1 MGRFSSILVL
11 LLGAAACGDNLG
23 PDDTS
28 ISGGTD
34 QVDPSGNQTATP
46 RFVPSVCGVQT
57 YTTNLSGDAMQ
68 LSVAARPQGA
78 VLLTTSTTGSL
89 MSGFVLD
96 DRMQMQAATKL
107 AIDGSFTSVVA
118 SYRNERLVS
127 TAVQDGAVFMH
138 LLDPDLGNPQ
148 YTAKLPGRLVSEPA
162 FYNVQGDMVMPI
174 AGDDGLWMGRFQ
186 DSFEP
191 IDGKLMIPTK
201 PARSMAAAQ
210 IGVATF
216 VAWSTDSECY
226 MYETSTYGA
235 GVDTRLPVACND
247 PKLAVNQKTGDGVM
261 AFNTSEG
268 VRLMAFS
275 NTSFGGDS
283 ALLRDSTSDP
293 RVMFDGTNFW
303 VSYLDTRGDILV
315 GFLDANHNPITMSLA
330 GPKPSSQAYD
340 LVMIQGAPW
349 VVSLDNGTASA
360 YRLCV
365 DTLE

>member
-11 LLGAAACGDNLG
+11 LLGAAACGDNLE
-23 PDDTS
+23 PDPGT
-28 ISGGTD
+28 INGGTD
-34 QVDPSGNQTATP
+34 QVDPSGNQTASP
-46 RFVPSVCGVQT
+46 RFVPSVCGAQT
-57 YTTNLSGDAMQ
+57 YTTNLSGDGMQ

-78 VLLTTSTTGSL
+78 VLLTTSTAGSL

-118 SYRNERLVS
+118 SYRNETLVS

-138 LLDPDLGNPQ
+138 LLDPDLRNPQ
-148 YTAKLPGRLVSEPA
+148 YTAKLPGRLVAEPA
-162 FYNVQGDMVMPI
+162 FYNAQGDLVMPI
-174 AGDDGLWMGRFQ
+174 AGDDGLWLGRFQ

-191 IDGKLMIPTK
+191 IDGKLMIPSK
-201 PARSMAAAQ
+201 PARSIAAAQ
-210 IGVATF
+210 IGVSTV

-226 MYETSTYGA
+226 MYATSKFGS
-235 GVDTRLPVACND
+235 GVDSRLPVACND
-247 PKLAVNQKTGDGVM
+247 PRIAVNQKTGEGVM
-261 AFNTSEG
+261 LFNTSEG
-268 VRLMAFS
+268 VRLMNISSTLFS
-275 NTSFGGDS
+275 GDA

-293 RVMFDGTNFW
+293 RAMFDGTNFW

-315 GFLDANHNPITMSLA
+315 GFLDANHHPVTMSLA

-349 VVSLDNGTASA
+349 IVSLDNGTASA

-365 DTLE
+365 EEAQ

>member
-23 PDDTS
+23 PGDTT
-28 ISGGTD
+28 INGGSD
-34 QVDPSGNQTATP
+34 HVDSSGNQTAAP

-57 YTTNLSGDAMQ
+57 YTTNLGGDAMQ

-107 AIDGSFTSVVA
+107 AIDGAFTSVIA
-118 SYRNERLVS
+118 SYRNDHLVS

-162 FYNVQGDMVMPI
+162 FYNVQGDLVMPI
-174 AGDDGLWMGRFQ
+174 AGNDGLWLHRFQ

-191 IDGKLMIPTK
+191 IDGKLMVPTK

-210 IGVATF
+210 MGVATF
-216 VAWSTDSECY
+216 IAWSTDSECY
-226 MYETSTYGA
+226 MYETSTFGA
-235 GVDTRLPVACND
+235 GIDTRIGVACSD
-247 PKLAVNQKTGDGVM
+247 PKIAVNQKTGEGVM

-268 VRLMAFS
+268 VRLMPI
-275 NTSFGGDS
+275 NGTQFGGDS
-283 ALLRDSTSDP
+283 MLLRDSTSDP

-303 VSYLDTRGDILV
+303 ISYLDTRGDILV
-315 GFLDANHNPITMSLA
+315 GFLDANHHPVTMSLA

-349 VVSLDNGTASA
+349 VVSLDSGTASA